1 MLAIFEYTYSTDLG
15 IIGLHSLITLLPL
28 LKNDTV
34 NVSTKLLLF
43 PTPIMQFG
51 IWRAP
56 KADCPLSLP
65 YTSNLLS
72 SKDVN
77 TALNEEPLRGD
88 PI

>member
-1 MLAIFEYTYSTDLG
+1 MFEYTYKTDFG

-51 IWRAP
+51 I
-56 KADCPLSLP
+56 
-65 YTSNLLS
+65 
-72 SKDVN
+72 
-77 TALNEEPLRGD
+77 
-88 PI
+88 